1 MSPAGFLVP
10 LLVVCSSPHVCVFA
24 VACRGSV
31 TESRDGGA
39 AADEEDREEAGQA
52 VQEAPPRPLQVP

>member
-1 MSPAGFLVP
+1 
-10 LLVVCSSPHVCVFA
+10 VFA

-39 AADEEDREEAGQA
+39 AADEEYREEAGQA